1 MPRNERTL
9 PRLNPPW
16 LNPPVRSLGEGED
29 LNDGLLRVHREGRDS
44 DLEKL
49 KRIAARAGFIQKR
62 GAQKGEGSI
71 RQLLEALIEEKAVV
85 AHTEEQSLR
94 TEVERK
100 DVALQEQLLAKG
112 LLNEIK
118 PLSQRNLTPF
128 NPIQVEGEPISQM
141 ILRTRR

>member
-1 MPRNERTL
+1 MALSHNFSTQI
-9 PRLNPPW
+9 
-16 LNPPVRSLGEGED
+16 
-29 LNDGLLRVHREGRDS
+29 S

-94 TEVERK
+94 TEVERR